1 VSKVFVIT
9 GPSGVGKGTLIAGLR
24 ERMPEL
30 QLSVSATTRPPRE
43 GEADGRDYHFLDPE
57 EFDRRAREGEFLEH
71 ATYSGNRYGT
81 LRSEVE
87 RRLAEGA
94 SVLLEI
100 EVQGARQVREAMPEA
115 VSIFIA
121 PPDPAVLRHRLEGRS
136 TDDPEAIERRLRV
149 AAEELEA
156 QDEFTHKLVNDDI
169 GRATARLEEL
179 VRREL
184 REGSPADP

>member
-1 VSKVFVIT
+1 
-9 GPSGVGKGTLIAGLR
+9 
-24 ERMPEL
+24 
-30 QLSVSATTRPPRE
+30 
-43 GEADGRDYHFLDPE
+43 
-57 EFDRRAREGEFLEH
+57 
-71 ATYSGNRYGT
+71 
-81 LRSEVE
+81 
-87 RRLAEGA
+87 
-94 SVLLEI
+94 
-100 EVQGARQVREAMPEA
+100 MPEA